1 MGRSGSADS
10 RPGHLRCWV
19 NRVSGELWRAS
30 RAGLCAP
37 TQQDGRHGVGDLTE
51 CPLPHVLERQQ
62 QSECIALLPDPKE
75 RLMGIARTLPVFTID
90 FGP

>member
-1 MGRSGSADS
+1 
-10 RPGHLRCWV
+10 
-19 NRVSGELWRAS
+19 
-30 RAGLCAP
+30 
-37 TQQDGRHGVGDLTE
+37 
-51 CPLPHVLERQQ
+51 VLERQQ